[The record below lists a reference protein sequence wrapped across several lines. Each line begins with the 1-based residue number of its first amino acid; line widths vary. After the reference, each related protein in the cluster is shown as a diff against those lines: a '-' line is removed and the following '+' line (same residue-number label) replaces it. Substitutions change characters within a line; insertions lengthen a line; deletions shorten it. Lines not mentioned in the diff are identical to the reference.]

1 MVVGVRTF
9 SGRPR
14 PSRQRGQSS
23 MRTRTTLP
31 AQSSHPLRIGP
42 YEVLRRLGAGTMG
55 EVYLARSA
63 SSRLVAVKTIRAGLA
78 EDSSYR
84 RRFSHEVAA
93 ARLVSG
99 AFTAAVVDADPDAEL
114 PWLATVFVP
123 APSLTELVAVCGPL
137 PVPAV
142 RWLAAGCAEALDC
155 VHRAGL
161 VHRDFKPGNVL
172 VTAHCPRVID

>member
-1 MVVGVRTF
+1 
-9 SGRPR
+9 
-14 PSRQRGQSS
+14 

-31 AQSSHPLRIGP
+31 AQSFHPLRIGP

-172 VTAHCPRVID
+172 VTAPG